1 MAETL
6 NKVGEYVTD
15 YIILT
20 SKGKQIDISS
30 YVLQTVIYEDVF
42 SNIMTGHM
50 VITDAANLIT
60 TIPVIGTEL
69 ITVKFRTPTMPDRA
83 SIIKDFYI
91 SAISER
97 QLGDNEQNY
106 VFNLIAVEGFL
117 DSTTYLTSRLT
128 GSTSDLIQKIY
139 DEHLNYRKD
148 LYTEEHT
155 TKATVLPNHWS
166 ALKTINWLA
175 TGGYREVPNTLFFE
189 GNKNFYCISIDALI
203 RTQREKI
210 YGTYTLTPNA
220 TSQSA
225 TDLSQYFNIKNIAK
239 MSFFD
244 VLKGQD
250 FGYYANKLIT
260 HDVVTK
266 QYKEWPFDYAEKRK
280 GQNNLEGIESPQLF
294 RDVTPKDPNNYRR
307 VRSIDSK
314 LWNDYTD
321 RQYQNWASLRNSL
334 LYEAQSS
341 RYVIEVHG
349 RTDIEVGKVIQCD
362 IPKSIAKDD
371 RTTLTSILDPQL
383 SGKYLITHIRHEFA
397 LGKHIMLLEIMKDSY
412 RRSPE

>member
-307 VRSIDSK
+307 VRRIDSK

-321 RQYQNWASLRNSL
+321 RQ
-334 LYEAQSS
+334 
-341 RYVIEVHG
+341 
-349 RTDIEVGKVIQCD
+349 
-362 IPKSIAKDD
+362 
-371 RTTLTSILDPQL
+371 
-383 SGKYLITHIRHEFA
+383 
-397 LGKHIMLLEIMKDSY
+397 
-412 RRSPE
+412 